1 VADRRV
7 PIAKAA
13 TEAGEALH
21 LDGPPPRSRA
31 QQVREILG
39 QLGQL
44 AGVRGG
50 LIVTPDGFV
59 ITADLPPPISAE
71 DLAALG
77 ATLGRELEL
86 GMDQLARGAFR
97 TACFST
103 DGGAIFLGGSPI
115 GFVILLGDARAEP
128 AAVSP
133 ALQEAVAR
141 LEGFW
146 KVR

>member
-7 PIAKAA
+7 PTGKAGR
-13 TEAGEALH
+13 EAGEPLH
-21 LDGPPPRSRA
+21 LGEPPQLSRA
-31 QQVREILG
+31 QQVRDILG
-39 QLGQL
+39 KLGQL

-59 ITADLPPPISAE
+59 ITADLPPPISE
-71 DLAALG
+71 EELAALG

-86 GMDQLARGAFR
+86 GMDQLARGTFR
-97 TACFST
+97 TAFFST

-115 GFVILLGDARAEP
+115 GFVILLGDAGAEP

-133 ALQEAVAR
+133 ALLEAVAR

-146 KVR
+146 KIP

>member
-7 PIAKAA
+7 PSGKAGR
-13 TEAGEALH
+13 EVGEPLH
-21 LDGPPPRSRA
+21 LGGPPRPSRA
-31 QQVREILG
+31 QQVRDILG
-39 QLGQL
+39 NLGQL

-50 LIVTPDGFV
+50 LIATPDGFV
-59 ITADLPPPISAE
+59 ITANLPSPISAE
-71 DLAALG
+71 ELAALG

-86 GMDQLARGAFR
+86 GMDRLARGTFR
-97 TACFST
+97 TAFFST

-115 GFVILLGDARAEP
+115 GFVILLGDAGAEP

-133 ALQEAVAR
+133 ALLEAVAR

-146 KVR
+146 TVQ

>member
-1 VADRRV
+1 MADRRV
-7 PIAKAA
+7 PIGTAA
-13 TEAGEALH
+13 SETREPLH
-21 LDGPPPRSRA
+21 LAGPRQPSRA

-39 QLGQL
+39 KLGQL

-59 ITADLPPPISAE
+59 ITADLPPPIAVDE
-71 DLAALG
+71 LAALG

-86 GMDQLARGAFR
+86 GMDRLARGTFR
-97 TACFST
+97 TAFFST

-115 GFVILLGDARAEP
+115 GFVILLGDAGAEP

-146 KVR
+146 KVQ

>member
-1 VADRRV
+1 MADRRV
-7 PIAKAA
+7 PIGNAGR
-13 TEAGEALH
+13 EAGDP
-21 LDGPPPRSRA
+21 LDLGGPPQPSRA
-31 QQVREILG
+31 QQVREILDK
-39 QLGQL
+39 LGQL

-59 ITADLPPPISAE
+59 ITADLPPPISADE
-71 DLAALG
+71 LAALG

-86 GMDQLARGAFR
+86 GMDQPARGTFR
-97 TACFST
+97 TAFFST

-115 GFVILLGDARAEP
+115 GFVILLGDTGAEP

-133 ALQEAVAR
+133 ALLEAVTR

-146 KVR
+146 KVQ

>member
-1 VADRRV
+1 M
-7 PIAKAA
+7 PIGQ
-13 TEAGEALH
+13 AGSETGKPLH
-21 LDGPPPRSRA
+21 LGGPRQPSRA

-39 QLGQL
+39 KLGQL

-71 DLAALG
+71 ELAALG

-86 GMDQLARGAFR
+86 GMDQLARGTFR
-97 TACFST
+97 TAFFST
-103 DGGAIFLGGSPI
+103 DGGAIFLGGSTI
-115 GFVILLGDARAEP
+115 GFVILLGDTGAEP
-128 AAVSP
+128 AAVAP
-133 ALQEAVAR
+133 ALLEAVAS

-146 KVR
+146 KIR

>member
-7 PIAKAA
+7 PIGTAGR
-13 TEAGEALH
+13 EAGEAIGLG
-21 LDGPPPRSRA
+21 GPPQPSRA
-31 QQVREILG
+31 QQVRDILG
-39 QLGQL
+39 NLGQL

-59 ITADLPPPISAE
+59 IAADVPPPISE
-71 DLAALG
+71 DELAALA

-86 GMDQLARGAFR
+86 GMDHLARGSFR
-97 TACFST
+97 TAFFST

-115 GFVILLGDARAEP
+115 GFVILLGDTGAEP

-146 KVR
+146 KVQ

>member
-1 VADRRV
+1 MADRRV
-7 PIAKAA
+7 PIGTAA
-13 TEAGEALH
+13 SETREQLH
-21 LDGPPPRSRA
+21 LAGPRQPSRA

-39 QLGQL
+39 KLGQL

-71 DLAALG
+71 ELAALG

-86 GMDQLARGAFR
+86 GMDQLARGTFR
-97 TACFST
+97 TAFFST

-115 GFVILLGDARAEP
+115 GFVILLGDAGAEP

-146 KVR
+146 KVQ

>member
-7 PIAKAA
+7 PIGKAGR
-13 TEAGEALH
+13 EAGEPFH
-21 LDGPPPRSRA
+21 LGEPPQPSRA
-31 QQVREILG
+31 HQVREILG
-39 QLGQL
+39 KLGQL

-71 DLAALG
+71 ELAALG

-86 GMDQLARGAFR
+86 GMDQLARGSFR
-97 TACFST
+97 TAFFST
-103 DGGAIFLGGSPI
+103 DGGAIFLGSSPI
-115 GFVILLGDARAEP
+115 GFVILLGDAGAEP

-133 ALQEAVAR
+133 ALLEAVAS

-146 KVR
+146 KVQ

>member
-7 PIAKAA
+7 PIGTAA
-13 TEAGEALH
+13 RETGEPFH
-21 LDGPPPRSRA
+21 LGGPPPPSRA
-31 QQVREILG
+31 QQVRELLG
-39 QLGQL
+39 KLGQL

-59 ITADLPPPISAE
+59 IAADLPPPISAE

-86 GMDQLARGAFR
+86 GVDQLARGTFR
-97 TACFST
+97 TAFFST

-115 GFVILLGDARAEP
+115 GFVILLGDAGAEP

-133 ALQEAVAR
+133 ALLEAVAR

-146 KVR
+146 SVQ

>member
-7 PIAKAA
+7 PSGKAGP
-13 TEAGEALH
+13 EADEALH
-21 LDGPPPRSRA
+21 LGGPPPPSRA

-39 QLGQL
+39 KLGQL

-71 DLAALG
+71 ELAALG

-86 GMDQLARGAFR
+86 GMDQLARGTFR
-97 TACFST
+97 TAFFST
-103 DGGAIFLGGSPI
+103 DGGAIFLGGSTI
-115 GFVILLGDARAEP
+115 GFVILLGDTGAEP
-128 AAVSP
+128 AAVAP
-133 ALQEAVAR
+133 ALLEAVAS

-146 KVR
+146 KIQ

>member
-7 PIAKAA
+7 PIGKAA
-13 TEAGEALH
+13 REAGEPLH
-21 LDGPPPRSRA
+21 LGEPPQPSRA
-31 QQVREILG
+31 QQVRDILG
-39 QLGQL
+39 KLGQL

-71 DLAALG
+71 ELAALG

-86 GMDQLARGAFR
+86 GMDQLARGTFR
-97 TACFST
+97 TAFFST
-103 DGGAIFLGGSPI
+103 DGGAIFLGCSPI
-115 GFVILLGDARAEP
+115 GFVILLGDADAEP

-133 ALQEAVAR
+133 ALVEAVAR
-141 LEGFW
+141 LEGVW
-146 KVR
+146 KVP

>member
-1 VADRRV
+1 MADRRV
-7 PIAKAA
+7 PSGKAGP
-13 TEAGEALH
+13 EADEALH
-21 LDGPPPRSRA
+21 LGGPPPPSRA

-39 QLGQL
+39 KLGQL

-71 DLAALG
+71 ELAALG

-86 GMDQLARGAFR
+86 GMDQLARGTFR
-97 TACFST
+97 TAFFST
-103 DGGAIFLGGSPI
+103 DGGAIFLGGSTI
-115 GFVILLGDARAEP
+115 GFVILLGDTGAEP
-128 AAVSP
+128 AAVAP
-133 ALQEAVAR
+133 ALLEAVAS

-146 KVR
+146 KIQ

>member
-7 PIAKAA
+7 PTGTAGG
-13 TEAGEALH
+13 EAGEALD
-21 LDGPPPRSRA
+21 LGGPPQPLRA
-31 QQVREILG
+31 QQVRDILG
-39 QLGQL
+39 KLGQL

-59 ITADLPPPISAE
+59 ITADLPPPISVDE
-71 DLAALG
+71 LAALG

-86 GMDQLARGAFR
+86 GMDQLARGTFR
-97 TACFST
+97 TAFFST

-115 GFVILLGDARAEP
+115 GFVILLGDAGAEP

-133 ALQEAVAR
+133 ALLEAVAR

-146 KVR
+146 KIP

>member
-7 PIAKAA
+7 PIGKADG
-13 TEAGEALH
+13 EAGEPIDIGRL
-21 LDGPPPRSRA
+21 PRPSRA

-39 QLGQL
+39 KLGQL

-86 GMDQLARGAFR
+86 GMDQLARGTFR
-97 TACFST
+97 TAFFST

-115 GFVILLGDARAEP
+115 GFVILLGDAGAEP

-141 LEGFW
+141 LEGAW
-146 KVR
+146 KTS

>member
-1 VADRRV
+1 LPAC
-7 PIAKAA
+7 
-13 TEAGEALH
+13 E
-21 LDGPPPRSRA
+21 
-31 QQVREILG
+31 
-39 QLGQL
+39 
-44 AGVRGG
+44 GG

-71 DLAALG
+71 ELAALG

-86 GMDQLARGAFR
+86 GMDQLARGTFR
-97 TACFST
+97 TAFFST

-115 GFVILLGDARAEP
+115 GFVILLGDAGAEP

-146 KVR
+146 KVQ

>member
-1 VADRRV
+1 MADRRI
-7 PIAKAA
+7 PIGKAGP
-13 TEAGEALH
+13 EAGEALH
-21 LDGPPPRSRA
+21 LGGSPQPSRA

-39 QLGQL
+39 KLGQL

-86 GMDQLARGAFR
+86 GMDQPARGTFR
-97 TACFST
+97 TAFFST

-115 GFVILLGDARAEP
+115 GFVILLGDTGAEP
-128 AAVSP
+128 ASVSP
-133 ALQEAVAR
+133 ALLEAVTR

-146 KVR
+146 KVQ

>member
-7 PIAKAA
+7 PIREAA
-13 TEAGEALH
+13 GPA
-21 LDGPPPRSRA
+21 GPPLDIGGPPRPSRA
-31 QQVREILG
+31 RQVREILG

-59 ITADLPPPISAE
+59 ITADLPPRISAE
-71 DLAALG
+71 GLAALA

-86 GMDQLARGAFR
+86 GMDRLARGPFR
-97 TACFST
+97 TAFFST
-103 DGGAIFLGGSPI
+103 DGGAIFVGGSPI
-115 GFVILLGDARAEP
+115 GFVILLGDAGAEP

-133 ALQEAVAR
+133 ALREAVAR
-141 LEGFW
+141 LEGAW
-146 KVR
+146 K